1 MTQQADESLGIDPS
15 EQLPDDDLNA
25 DTDTNEAE
33 NDPAD
38 DGEVEVT
45 FGEPS
50 DDEAQESEDDG
61 DEDASSVIRNMRKR
75 EREKDRKLRQA
86 ERELEQLRKA
96 QQPQTAVPELPPK
109 PTLESC
115 DWDPDEH
122 EVKLLAWYE
131 QSREVEKAKAKQQEQ
146 QQALIREAEAKR
158 TAYQENAKKLKAKDF
173 ADAEEEVVSIF
184 DQARQSILLE
194 ASDNPALLVYALGKN
209 PAQLERL
216 SKITSL
222 AKFAAELGKLEKDL
236 KVSKPTKPAPAD
248 TNLRSNAP
256 ASGSSKKLAQLEAD
270 AERTGDRTKLI
281 AYKRSLR
288 K

>member
-1 MTQQADESLGIDPS
+1 MTLQADESLGTDSS

-45 FGEPS
+45 FGEKP
-50 DDEAQESEDDG
+50 DDDAQDDDDG
-61 DEDASSVIRNMRKR
+61 ETPVIRAMRKR
-75 EREKDRKLRQA
+75 EREKDKELRKA
-86 ERELEQLRKA
+86 KRELELLRQQ
-96 QQPQTAVPELPPK
+96 QQPANAAPELPPK

-115 DWDPDEH
+115 DWDES
-122 EVKLLAWYE
+122 EFEQKLIDWQKQASQVE
-131 QSREVEKAKAKQQEQ
+131 QAKAKAQEQ
-146 QQALIREAEAKR
+146 QQALVREAEAKR
-158 TAYQENAKKLKAKDF
+158 TAYQEGAKKLKAKDF

-184 DQARQSILLE
+184 DQTRQGILLE

-216 SKITSL
+216 SKITNL

-248 TNLRSNAP
+248 TNLRSNAAP
-256 ASGSSKKLAQLEAD
+256 SNSSKKLAELEAE
-270 AERTGDRTKLI
+270 ANRTGDRTKLI
-281 AYKRSLR
+281 AYKKSLR

>member
-1 MTQQADESLGIDPS
+1 MTQQADESLGTDSS
-15 EQLPDDDLNA
+15 EQLPDDDLNTDI
-25 DTDTNEAE
+25 DTDEAE

-45 FGEPS
+45 FGEKP
-50 DDEAQESEDDG
+50 DDDAQDDDDG
-61 DEDASSVIRNMRKR
+61 ETPVIRAMRKR
-75 EREKDRKLRQA
+75 EREKDKELRKA
-86 ERELEQLRKA
+86 KRELELLRQQ
-96 QQPQTAVPELPPK
+96 QQPANAAPELPPK
-109 PTLESC
+109 PTRESC
-115 DWDPDEH
+115 GWDETEFEQKLIDWQKQAND
-122 EVKLLAWYE
+122 VE
-131 QSREVEKAKAKQQEQ
+131 QAKAKAQEQ
-146 QQALIREAEAKR
+146 QQALVREAEAKR
-158 TAYQENAKKLKAKDF
+158 TAYQEGAKKLKVKDF

-216 SKITSL
+216 SKITNL

-256 ASGSSKKLAQLEAD
+256 TSGSSKKLAQLEAE

-281 AYKRSLR
+281 AYKRSIR